1 MILISDMVLG
11 MSIRAHRRIRF
22 VSVFALSMTLVGCG
36 GNASDDTTNDTA
48 GDATTTSAAPV
59 APALSVAASFYPVE
73 EIISRIGGD
82 RVEIVRLVEPGDN
95 AHEAELT
102 AKTVEALGAA
112 DAIFYLSGGFQASV
126 EKAVESLGDSAR
138 TIDLFEADGIDHIDT
153 DNETDNESD
162 VHDHGHGHGGDD
174 PHVWLDPANMAAMAR
189 AATAALIEL
198 DSAGSAA
205 YAANA
210 EAYVAELDALGRE
223 IDTALTTC
231 RTRALVTAHDAFA
244 YLARRAKLDT
254 VAIAGLNPED
264 EPSARELEKI
274 ADAAR
279 DNDARTVFFEVS
291 LPEDLARTVADSI
304 GADVDTLD
312 ALEGVTQE
320 TLTAGGTYSSV
331 MRDNLARI
339 ATALGCS

>member
-1 MILISDMVLG
+1 MILISDMVPDMTNVG
-11 MSIRAHRRIRF
+11 GRTTRRA
-22 VSVFALSMTLVGCG
+22 SALLLAVALVACG
-36 GNASDDTTNDTA
+36 GAASDESANDTTA
-48 GDATTTSAAPV
+48 DATTTSAAPV
-59 APALSVAASFYPVE
+59 APVLSVAVSFYPVE
-73 EIISRIGGD
+73 EIVSRIGGD

-112 DAIFYLSGGFQASV
+112 DAVFYLSGGFQASV
-126 EKAVESLGDSAR
+126 EKAVDGLPASVR
-138 TIDLFEADGIDHIDT
+138 TIDLFDADGIDHIDT
-153 DNETDNESD
+153 ESKD
-162 VHDHGHGHGGDD
+162 MSKDKSDDHDHDHGEED
-174 PHVWLDPANMAAMAR
+174 PHIWLDPANMAAMAR
-189 AATAALIEL
+189 AAAAALIDL
-198 DSAGSAA
+198 DSAGSAV
-205 YAANA
+205 YTANV
-210 EAYVAELDALGRE
+210 EAYVADLDTLGRE
-223 IDTALTTC
+223 IDTALATC
-231 RTRALVTAHDAFA
+231 RTRVLVTAHDAFA

-339 ATALGCS
+339 ATALGCT